1 MIFASVNL
9 ILLFII
15 KICTGTYFFC
25 HCLCKDEKGDK
36 ETGYLSL
43 PARLC

>member
-15 KICTGTYFFC
+15 KIGTGLFFC